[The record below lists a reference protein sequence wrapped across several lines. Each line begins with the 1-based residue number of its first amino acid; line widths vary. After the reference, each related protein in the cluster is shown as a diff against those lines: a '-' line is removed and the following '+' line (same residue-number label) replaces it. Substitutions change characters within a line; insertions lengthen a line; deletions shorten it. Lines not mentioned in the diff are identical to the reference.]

1 MKIREIYIK
10 RCIQLAK
17 NGLSEAMPN
26 PSVGA
31 VLVYNNKVIGE
42 GFTSPFGGPHAE
54 VNAINSVKDKSLL
67 KKAALYVSLEPC
79 SHFGK
84 TPPCTNLITA
94 SGIKKVIIGMVDPFS
109 KVAGSGIKKL
119 MDAGCEVQVGVLE
132 EECQEVLKRFVTFHL
147 KNRPYIILK
156 WAQSEDGF
164 IAPALSPNKREP
176 VWISNKYSKQLVHKW
191 RAEEQAILVGTNTA
205 VADNPQLNTRLWNG
219 KNPVRSVIDQHLR
232 VPENSMLFDKNSKTI
247 VICGKGT
254 AIKNQHENLI
264 FEAVDFKK
272 ELAIQISRIL
282 FKHDLQSLIIEGGRH
297 TLQTFI
303 DAELWDEARVFTG
316 TPRFKKGVKAPE
328 ISGQLISE
336 EKIGSDILKIYR
348 ND

>member
-1 MKIREIYIK
+1 
-10 RCIQLAK
+10 
-17 NGLSEAMPN
+17 
-26 PSVGA
+26 
-31 VLVYNNKVIGE
+31 
-42 GFTSPFGGPHAE
+42 
-54 VNAINSVKDKSLL
+54 
-67 KKAALYVSLEPC
+67 
-79 SHFGK
+79 
-84 TPPCTNLITA
+84 
-94 SGIKKVIIGMVDPFS
+94 MVDPFS